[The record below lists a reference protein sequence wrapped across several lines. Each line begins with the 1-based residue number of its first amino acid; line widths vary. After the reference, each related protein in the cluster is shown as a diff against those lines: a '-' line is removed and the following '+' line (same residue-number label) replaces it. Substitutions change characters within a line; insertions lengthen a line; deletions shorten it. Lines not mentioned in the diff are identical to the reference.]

1 MKKTSS
7 NVIRVVFLFL
17 LIAFTAI
24 RAGAAATS
32 NIPEGTVK
40 AVVSELVKKHGD
52 SQAARIERCV
62 PLTASFWRGKDG
74 DAKAFED
81 FCLNNFI
88 ADPKL
93 LEATFG
99 RYEGNFEAI
108 GGHLMAIHRAMMWPI
123 DVDEGEILPVDRL
136 FADYSPQA
144 HQDEDFFKTKIAFM
158 ALLNFPQYTLGEKL
172 REGASWSRGEWARA
186 RLGDIF
192 AARVPAAVHQRV
204 DTAYLKADDYINSY
218 NIYMHS
224 LLDSEGNRPFP
235 EGLCLIS
242 HWGLR
247 DELKALYKDPDGLPK
262 QKMIACLMERIIR
275 QEIPGVVVNNPKVDW
290 NPETNTVSLKG
301 EKISASREPD
311 TRYRH
316 LLEVFR
322 SERKLDPYYPHFPT
336 MIARKFNREREIPE
350 KELESL
356 LVSVLSS
363 PAGRDVGKLIEK
375 RLGRPLL
382 PFDIWYTGFDT
393 GNALNQK
400 ELDKIIRERYP
411 NVQAFQKDL
420 PQILMK
426 LGFSEE
432 TAAYLSTK
440 IQVDPARGAGHAMG
454 AEMREDKAHLRT
466 RFAKGGM
473 DYQGFNVACH
483 ELGHCVEQT
492 FSLNRVDHTLLHG
505 VPNTAFTEAFAF
517 IFQSKDMTVLGL
529 PQEKDSVKEHLAV
542 LNNLWLTYEI
552 AGVGFLDMRIWHWMY
567 AHPGATPQELKE
579 AVLSLAKEV
588 WNAYFA
594 PVIGIK
600 DSILLAVYSH
610 IIDSGLYTPDY
621 PLGHLIQFQLESYLK
636 DKNLAPEM
644 ERMCIQGIL
653 TPDAW
658 IRGAVGSGISSEP
671 LLKAAEEALK
681 TLK

>member
-1 MKKTSS
+1 MFKSTRL
-7 NVIRVVFLFL
+7 IRVVFLFL
-17 LIAFTAI
+17 LISFAAI
-24 RAGAAATS
+24 QAEAAS
-32 NIPEGTVK
+32 FIPQSTVK
-40 AVVSELVKKHGD
+40 AVSSALVKKYGEA
-52 SQAARIERCV
+52 QAARIERCV
-62 PLTASFWRGKDG
+62 PLTASFWRAEDG
-74 DAKAFED
+74 DVKAFEN

-88 ADPKL
+88 ADPSL
-93 LEATFG
+93 LETVFA
-99 RYEGNFEAI
+99 RYEKNFESI
-108 GGHLMAIHRAMMWPI
+108 EGHFLAIHRAVMWPI

-136 FADYSPQA
+136 FADYSPHA
-144 HQDEDFFKTKIAFM
+144 HMDDDFFRTKIAFM

-172 REGASWSRGEWARA
+172 REGASWSREEWARV

-192 AARVPAAVHQRV
+192 AARVPAAVRQRV
-204 DTAYLKADDYINSY
+204 DTSYLKADDYINSY

-224 LLDSEGNRPFP
+224 ILDSEGNRPFH

-247 DELKALYKDPDGLPK
+247 DELKALYKDPTGLPK
-262 QKMIACLMERIIR
+262 QKMIACVMERIIR
-275 QEIPGVVVNNPKVDW
+275 QEIPEEVINNSKVDW
-290 NPETNTVSLKG
+290 SPEKNIVTYEGKQ
-301 EKISASREPD
+301 IPAACEPD

-316 LLEVFR
+316 LLDIYR
-322 SERKLDPYYPHFPT
+322 SERKLDPYYPKFPT

-350 KELESL
+350 KQLESL

-363 PAGRDVGKLIEK
+363 PAVRDVGKLIEK
-375 RLGRPLL
+375 RIGRPLQ

-393 GNALNQK
+393 GKALNQE

-420 PQILMK
+420 PDILMK
-426 LGFSEE
+426 LGFSQE

-473 DYQGFNVACH
+473 NYQGFNVACH

-529 PQEKDSVKEHLAV
+529 PQEKDPMKEHLAV

-552 AGVGFLDMRIWHWMY
+552 SGVGLLDMRIWHWMY
-567 AHPGATPQELKE
+567 AHPGATPQELKA
-579 AVLSLAKEV
+579 AVLSLAKGV
-588 WNAYFA
+588 WNSYFA
-594 PVIGIK
+594 PVFGVK

-621 PLGHLIQFQLESYLK
+621 PLGHLIQFQLESYLA
-636 DKNLAPEM
+636 DKNLAAEM
-644 ERMCIQGIL
+644 ERMCVQGIL

-658 IRGAVGSGISSEP
+658 MKGAVGSGISSEP
-671 LLKAAEEALK
+671 LLKAAEEALRN
-681 TLK
+681 LR

>member
-1 MKKTSS
+1 MKKAS
-7 NVIRVVFLFL
+7 NHIVRVVFLFL
-17 LIAFTAI
+17 LITFTSLQ
-24 RAGAAATS
+24 AGAATS
-32 NIPEGTVK
+32 SIPDGTVR
-40 AVVSELVKKHGD
+40 AVVSELIKKHGD
-52 SQAARIERCV
+52 SQAARIQQCV
-62 PLTASFWRGKDG
+62 PLTASFWRAEDG
-74 DAKAFED
+74 DTKAFEN

-88 ADPKL
+88 ADSSL
-93 LEATFG
+93 LEPVFG
-99 RYEGNFEAI
+99 RYEKNFEAI
-108 GGHLMAIHRAMMWPI
+108 EGHLLAIHRAMMWPI

-136 FADYSPQA
+136 FAEYSPQV
-144 HQDEDFFKTKIAFM
+144 HMDDDFFRTKIAFM
-158 ALLNFPQYTLGEKL
+158 VLLNFPQYTLGEKL
-172 REGASWSRGEWARA
+172 KEGVSWSREEWARV

-192 AARVPAAVHQRV
+192 AARVPAAVRQRV

-218 NIYMHS
+218 NIYMRS
-224 LLDSEGNRPFP
+224 LLDSKGNRPFP
-235 EGLCLIS
+235 ESLCLIS

-247 DELKALYKDPDGLPK
+247 DELKSLYKDPAGLPK
-262 QKMIACLMERIIR
+262 QKMIACVMERIIR
-275 QEIPGVVVNNPKVDW
+275 QEIPGEVINNPKVDW
-290 NPETNTVSLKG
+290 SPEKNVVTSKG
-301 EKISASREPD
+301 ERLSASREPD

-322 SERKLDPYYPHFPT
+322 SERQLDPYYPKFPT

-363 PAGRDVGKLIEK
+363 PAVRDVGKLIEK

-382 PFDIWYTGFDT
+382 PFDIWYTGFNT
-393 GNALNQK
+393 GNALNQE

-411 NVQAFQKDL
+411 NVLAFQKDL

-426 LGFSEE
+426 LGFSQD

-466 RFAKGGM
+466 RFGKDGM
-473 DYQGFNVACH
+473 NYQGFNVACH

-529 PQEKDSVKEHLAV
+529 PQEKDPVKEHLAV

-552 AGVGFLDMRIWHWMY
+552 AGVGLLDMRIWHWMY
-567 AHPGATPQELKE
+567 AHPEATPQELKA

-594 PVIGIK
+594 PVIGVK

-644 ERMCIQGIL
+644 ERMCVQGIL

-671 LLKAAEEALK
+671 LLQAAGEALK
-681 TLK
+681 ALK